1 MRNKP
6 GIVLILLCVFVT
18 YSHAQAVR
26 NITLKEAINLSLENN
41 KYLKVNQAK
50 VDEAIAEVS
59 AAKDKRLPGS
69 TISGSYLRMNNAD
82 IDMKIKPSSGSG
94 GSAQPGQSISADQAM
109 YGILNVSLPL
119 YTGGKIKYGIHSA
132 ELLAKAA
139 ELDGE
144 NQKEEV
150 IATTIEAIANLF
162 RANSAVTLVKESLEQ
177 NKQRVIDLSNLEKN
191 GIIARNDLLKAQLQ
205 ESNVEL
211 SMLDAENN
219 LQIANLN
226 MNIMLGLPDDTQLR
240 LDTSGIVKSKEDRS
254 LDDYIRSALAHR
266 KDKEALGYQLDAAN
280 IGISVAKADK
290 LPNLSLTGGYIAG
303 YIPNVIAITNALN
316 IGVGLS
322 YNIASLW
329 KTKSK
334 IDQAQ
339 ARVNQLKWNQS
350 IMDDNLRLEVSK
362 AYMLYTS
369 FRKKIDVTEKARIQ
383 AEENYRIIKNKF
395 DNQLATTT
403 DLLEADVAKLQA
415 NINYTATR
423 ADTFVAQKKL
433 LLSAGLLSQDI
444 DK

>member
-1 MRNKP
+1 
-6 GIVLILLCVFVT
+6 
-18 YSHAQAVR
+18 
-26 NITLKEAINLSLENN
+26 
-41 KYLKVNQAK
+41 
-50 VDEAIAEVS
+50 
-59 AAKDKRLPGS
+59 
-69 TISGSYLRMNNAD
+69 
-82 IDMKIKPSSGSG
+82 
-94 GSAQPGQSISADQAM
+94 
-109 YGILNVSLPL
+109 
-119 YTGGKIKYGIHSA
+119 
-132 ELLAKAA
+132 
-139 ELDGE
+139 
-144 NQKEEV
+144 
-150 IATTIEAIANLF
+150 
-162 RANSAVTLVKESLEQ
+162 
-177 NKQRVIDLSNLEKN
+177 
-191 GIIARNDLLKAQLQ
+191 
-205 ESNVEL
+205 
-211 SMLDAENN
+211 
-219 LQIANLN
+219 
-226 MNIMLGLPDDTQLR
+226 MLGLPDDTQLR